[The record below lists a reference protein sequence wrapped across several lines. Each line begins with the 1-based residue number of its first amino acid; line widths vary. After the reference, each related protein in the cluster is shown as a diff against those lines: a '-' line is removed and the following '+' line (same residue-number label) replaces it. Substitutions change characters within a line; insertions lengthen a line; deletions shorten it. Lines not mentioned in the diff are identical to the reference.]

1 MNIIYP
7 VIAFIAGAGM
17 SVQTAINSRLSDGI
31 GGQPIIASLMS
42 FVVGLI
48 CLLVLS
54 FFCSDWQVA
63 TVNMGSQST
72 WRWLGGA
79 IGAVIVFTSVILAQK
94 LGVANTMFIFVT
106 GQLVMGMLIDSYG
119 LIEMPR
125 YPLHWWKVAGM
136 SIMLVGL
143 VLFVFGDRWLEKV

>member
-1 MNIIYP
+1 MSIVYP

-31 GGQPIIASLMS
+31 GSQPIIASLMS
-42 FVVGLI
+42 FVVGLV

-63 TVNMGSQST
+63 TENMSSQSA

-79 IGAVIVFTSVILAQK
+79 IGAVIVFSSVILAQK

-119 LIEMPR
+119 LIQMPT

-136 SIMLVGL
+136 SIMLIGL
-143 VLFVFGDRWLEKV
+143 VLFVFGDRWLDKY

>member
-17 SVQTAINSRLSDGI
+17 SVQTAVNSRLSDGI
-31 GGQPIIASLMS
+31 GGQPVIASLMS

-63 TVNMGSQST
+63 TANMGSQST

-125 YPLHWWKVAGM
+125 YPLYWWKVAGM